1 MKKLCVWA
9 VAALLMAACTP
20 KAEKATDSG
29 LLQSNFRTEVDGMKT
44 DLYILRNKN
53 NMEVCITNFG
63 GRIVSVMVPDK
74 DGQMRDVV
82 LGFDSIQD
90 YISKPSDFG
99 ASIGRYAN
107 RINQGKFTLDGVEYQ
122 LPRNNYGHCLHGG
135 PQGFQYRVYDAV
147 QLNPQELQLTYVAKD
162 GEEGFPGNITC
173 KVLMKLT
180 DDNAIDIQY
189 EAETDKPTIVNMTN
203 HSYFNLDGDAGS
215 NAEHLLTIDADYYTP
230 VDSTFMTTGEIVP
243 VEDTP
248 MDFRTPMPVGER
260 INDFDFVQLKN
271 GNGYDHNWVLNAK
284 GDINRRAASLKSQKT
299 GIVLDVYTNEPGV
312 QVYAGNFLDGS
323 LTGKKGITYNQR
335 ASVCLET
342 QKYPDTPNKPEWPSA
357 VLRPGEKYMSQCIFK
372 FSVDK

>member
-1 MKKLCVWA
+1 MVNLVKRSENRIDILELKNDSLSVTVTNLGCTVMK
-9 VAALLMAACTP
+9 
-20 KAEKATDSG
+20 
-29 LLQSNFRTEVDGMKT
+29 
-44 DLYILRNKN
+44 IL
-53 NMEVCITNFG
+53 TA
-63 GRIVSVMVPDK
+63 DK
-74 DGQMRDVV
+74 DGRFRDMV
-82 LGFDSIQD
+82 LGYDTIQE
-90 YISKPSDFG
+90 YQEHTGYLG
-99 ASIGRYAN
+99 AFVGRVAN
-107 RINQGKFTLDGVEYQ
+107 RIGGASFELNGKTYQ
-122 LPRNNYGHCLHGG
+122 LAKNSGPNAIHGG
-135 PQGFQYRVYDAV
+135 IEGFSNKVFSYTTGEDEIVF
-147 QLNPQELQLTYVAKD
+147 TYTSPD
-162 GEEGFPGNITC
+162 GEEGYPGELNVTVTYRLEADKFI
-173 KVLMKLT
+173 L
-180 DDNAIDIQY
+180 QY
-189 EAETDKPTIVNMTN
+189 EAHTDQDTILNFTN

-260 INDFDFVQLKN
+260 INDTAFVQIKN
-271 GNGYDHNWVLNAK
+271 GKGYDHNWVLNAK

-372 FSVDK
+372 FSVDKE